1 MGKPEQ
7 PTPESVKEKDDSFFV
22 GEAQRISHAAL
33 TVLGKEGEITLDEDL
48 RLFISGDA
56 PVALKRVLLDNISG
70 SARLWQHRDLANHL
84 REKFKKELFKGDDVA
99 AILTAQDLAEINRF
113 LDPATKELTVS
124 GKELIGEIENYLRE
138 IDKEG

>member
-7 PTPESVKEKDDSFFV
+7 PTPESVKEKDDSFFF

-33 TVLGKEGEITLDEDL
+33 TVLGEEGEVTLNEDL

-56 PVALKRVLLDNISG
+56 PVALKRVTLDNISG
-70 SARLWQHRDLANHL
+70 SARLWQHRELANHL
-84 REKFKKELFKGDDVA
+84 REEFKGELFEGDG
-99 AILTAQDLAEINRF
+99 AIRILSAHGLAEINRF

-124 GKELIGEIENYLRE
+124 GEELVEEIENYLRE